1 MDHLEV
7 IINTCSP
14 DENATLKFDK
24 DNQYVIVCVPH
35 TNHEH
40 SIEIKN
46 EFLGWKVRL
55 SHRRTGYGKPYLLHL
70 ENTKQRDRIKIS
82 MVVQSDDLSIRT
94 NLLESTFTSLTKFTL
109 TAPNITTY
117 KSQIDKTQD
126 GVNLDLV
133 STGTLRIS
141 AHPLAVR
148 NVSLTVLSLS
158 EDEKESIS
166 TCSNDIFIDA
176 GALVKCNFI
185 ETNIFNTAGHVFIN
199 GTLTTGYFGEEL
211 NVKIKSSDLHIGID
225 AIVGHNSVENQSKRS
240 INDHKHWLKTKVLN
254 LDIHDGGLTNF
265 GSLIATDCIKLNANG
280 LSLCSDS
287 KRDTAHRGLDG
298 FIGIKKDQ
306 GFIDNAIKP
315 KKKGTSSFND
325 DRMIQAVHNSNC
337 QNFLSIV
344 QEGVDPNILVD
355 GRRVSDE
362 VKIQQKNVGFSDQE
376 NLEIIRTGLHL
387 NDWKHGM
394 IKAPI
399 IECTV
404 TGDIEDCSQI
414 QGSDIR
420 FNVGGC
426 VIITI
431 PWTWIS
437 KDISGQIRGDLIFND
452 NAIIGCFKDLQVLGN
467 VVISN
472 TSTLYIQRGGRLY
485 SAKTLVNSNEIIC
498 EGDLQ
503 LDVVNMK
510 QTDEGLII
518 NKGDLLVNV
527 REQQEQTDE
536 ELIINKGDLLK
547 GDWFGNI
554 LVHNHFF
561 LQLQKKVVVDA
572 HIICKECTVQ
582 FFGEESQL
590 EINGT
595 WIADVGVLNLEA
607 DEHASD
613 GEIPNLVL
621 VGQLFAKGIEGM
633 TASIETEPGALC
645 LLTESL
651 DPAVNEINI
660 DVKWLKIKSDSVIS
674 CTGAPENYKMSN
686 TVNVNCQEE
695 LSIFGELRIAGI
707 NHSNIHTQ
715 SLKNSGQVLIENDAL
730 NTDRK
735 TKTKPLML
743 KIKCEQQITNT
754 GLIKCQGSINIEC
767 DNILNKNGI
776 IDATPDLMLKLLTLD
791 TTALEGTL
799 LVDGRLNVESA
810 SEDKLFFSAIGG
822 STRSKQNEEDF
833 NNNIDPESDS
843 KSRRKHFAI
852 TNGDISDGVYWLPQM
867 FFVSCP
873 KGHFALCTSMQRT
886 RPTHDQDSDV
896 EVCLFEIY
904 DHLQVNKPSLFGK
917 IIIEMH
923 QSAVQEKNTSTIQI
937 NDITRADSLMVSSN
951 QNEESLKPT
960 LHFDGSSDEVTIKA
974 VFIDKSIQEVHYNM
988 QGVLKCDEM
997 FLYCDLAIIESNV
1010 ECVELIDGTSIEV
1023 RGKLKC
1029 GTPDESSVD
1038 SEGAKIYA
1046 KQSFMLDGNFQCY
1059 GRVMVEAEEIFDQKN
1074 TGRIEILDYLELTT
1088 SENGSILLEG
1098 LIVGTKET
1106 SKDTSLDIAA
1116 KTIKISGNI
1125 ADLSSLK
1132 LSSENDLIL
1141 AKESRIQS
1149 CQSVDING
1157 EWITVAGY
1165 IADFQTIQ
1173 MTPWGLLNSGRIE
1186 STLPDSTV
1194 NCSSHLALV
1203 NSGSCQ
1209 SEVGMLEAPFLL
1221 SLPGKEINNVNE
1233 INNCQLVGRSSIQL
1247 ESITCFL
1254 GGSALKSERLIK
1266 NHSVLLFKFL
1276 SFVSSTP
1283 DSKSL
1288 EAWTKAA
1295 DSLRQIQSDYK
1306 DRNNREDG
1314 LFALLKSLLTGS
1326 SNTSIDLRLAEMYN
1340 MVNIF
1345 VGDILQNGIE
1355 SFDVPRLVFIITSE
1369 SERYTRVNILKE
1381 KLLAIP
1387 EKARKLRQE
1396 MKKRGIKSY
1405 QSIMSRFGFNEVKRS
1420 NATEGIAESGMYSF
1434 GEGAMVTD
1442 YQFIAMFD
1450 ELFCDEGFVSA
1461 GDVMV
1466 SSKEILM
1473 SKRQKNVIAMRL
1485 FADQSISAGDIDADT
1500 VLIKSGNKAKLT
1512 GKVKAKDALIDAEG
1526 DIDMRYK
1533 KKGKWTKTAN
1543 HEFKKLSIKTKK
1555 INQAND
1561 LLATE
1566 GIYQDLKISDQL
1578 NLAVSDQDI
1587 VLSRCNIEQSFQLNL
1602 QAKSVKIDKS
1612 NVNYAKGLAIE
1623 SENQMSVKESSIGSS
1638 EASTVLKTKTGD
1650 MRLDSSSVEAK
1661 KNVAV
1666 VAKEGSIQMT
1676 GGSVSGDKGVL
1687 VKAKKDVKIDP
1698 IETKH
1703 DSSSSKSGFF
1713 TSKASSTSYS
1723 TVEKAHIK
1731 SKDGNI
1737 GVVAE
1742 EGEINMTA
1750 TELDAGQDINMYAKK
1765 DVVVSDKVTTRTE
1778 THVKKTWF
1786 TTRRRTTTKQESHKS
1801 RIKARGNLFV
1811 KSDKGSIIGI
1821 GTDYKVGGDMYL
1833 HAAED
1838 VTLRDRILNSSK
1850 ESSSSGIS
1858 LSLDK
1863 GLSFGSEETR
1873 STRQTLAENRADI
1886 NGNLI
1891 VSAKNFNV
1899 QNAMGIDAENMSIDA
1914 QNVNFEGADLHNT
1927 SYMNKWSFGI
1937 NLNQLDLTGGESRS
1951 KEKNVV
1957 NQNIN
1962 IRGKTHLENVENV
1975 NLIASNLNTTDISG
1989 QVKNLNVIS
1998 KQSEI
2003 DAQSSSFNFGC
2014 AIVDG
2019 VPVPNKFGMSNTSDT
2034 GKFVEQ
2040 TSGIHCNNSIK
2051 DLKVDNLKLKGSS
2064 ITSNGDVGNFA
2075 KNIISEKIKSY
2086 RSQTSFGFS
2095 IGASKQGTEFGM
2107 QGSQRYMEMEHQG
2120 TIASAT
2126 RNVDNTIKAQVNTD
2140 IEKHA
2145 KITKEHESAMG
2156 FRLKVEKD
2164 GVGAGIQ
2171 TNKTSIG
2178 FMASKKEVGI
2188 DVKHGDKGIS
2198 VSGGKSG
2205 ASGSIQDGDKT
2216 FGGGISKKNVN
2227 MNIQTKSCSLNATA
2241 GKKGVSGSVESNGIA
2256 ISGSSSKG
2264 SKSFSGKVGE
2274 LETGF
2279 TREKNEKTGKKM
2291 THGSAKYKD
2300 IGVSGSTSK
2309 GHKAINFQA
2318 KDLKTGVSSTKDK
2331 ETGQRTTS
2339 ANFNKGDFGINASNS
2354 KDSKS
2359 FAVEKGDLKAGMS
2372 SKKDNKTGQRTTSA
2386 NINKGD
2392 LAITASNS
2400 KDSKSL
2406 NVQKGD
2412 FKTGVSSKKDK
2423 ETGQRTTS
2431 ANINKGDLAITASN
2445 SKDSKSLDVQK
2456 GDFKTGVSSKK
2467 DKETGQRTTSANI
2480 NKGDLAITASNS
2492 KDSKSLDVQKGDFK
2506 TGVSSNKDKETG
2518 QRTTSANINKG
2529 DLAITASNS
2538 KDSKSLNVQKGDFKT
2553 GVSSNKDKETGQRK
2567 NYFSKHQQRRFGN
2580 HCFKLQRFEIIG
2592 RAER

>member
-1 MDHLEV
+1 
-7 IINTCSP
+7 
-14 DENATLKFDK
+14 
-24 DNQYVIVCVPH
+24 
-35 TNHEH
+35 
-40 SIEIKN
+40 
-46 EFLGWKVRL
+46 
-55 SHRRTGYGKPYLLHL
+55 
-70 ENTKQRDRIKIS
+70 
-82 MVVQSDDLSIRT
+82 
-94 NLLESTFTSLTKFTL
+94 
-109 TAPNITTY
+109 
-117 KSQIDKTQD
+117 
-126 GVNLDLV
+126 
-133 STGTLRIS
+133 
-141 AHPLAVR
+141 
-148 NVSLTVLSLS
+148 
-158 EDEKESIS
+158 
-166 TCSNDIFIDA
+166 
-176 GALVKCNFI
+176 
-185 ETNIFNTAGHVFIN
+185 
-199 GTLTTGYFGEEL
+199 
-211 NVKIKSSDLHIGID
+211 
-225 AIVGHNSVENQSKRS
+225 
-240 INDHKHWLKTKVLN
+240 
-254 LDIHDGGLTNF
+254 
-265 GSLIATDCIKLNANG
+265 
-280 LSLCSDS
+280 
-287 KRDTAHRGLDG
+287 
-298 FIGIKKDQ
+298 
-306 GFIDNAIKP
+306 
-315 KKKGTSSFND
+315 
-325 DRMIQAVHNSNC
+325 
-337 QNFLSIV
+337 
-344 QEGVDPNILVD
+344 
-355 GRRVSDE
+355 
-362 VKIQQKNVGFSDQE
+362 
-376 NLEIIRTGLHL
+376 
-387 NDWKHGM
+387 
-394 IKAPI
+394 
-399 IECTV
+399 
-404 TGDIEDCSQI
+404 
-414 QGSDIR
+414 
-420 FNVGGC
+420 
-426 VIITI
+426 
-431 PWTWIS
+431 
-437 KDISGQIRGDLIFND
+437 
-452 NAIIGCFKDLQVLGN
+452 
-467 VVISN
+467 
-472 TSTLYIQRGGRLY
+472 
-485 SAKTLVNSNEIIC
+485 
-498 EGDLQ
+498 
-503 LDVVNMK
+503 
-510 QTDEGLII
+510 
-518 NKGDLLVNV
+518 
-527 REQQEQTDE
+527 
-536 ELIINKGDLLK
+536 
-547 GDWFGNI
+547 
-554 LVHNHFF
+554 
-561 LQLQKKVVVDA
+561 
-572 HIICKECTVQ
+572 
-582 FFGEESQL
+582 
-590 EINGT
+590 
-595 WIADVGVLNLEA
+595 
-607 DEHASD
+607 
-613 GEIPNLVL
+613 
-621 VGQLFAKGIEGM
+621 
-633 TASIETEPGALC
+633 
-645 LLTESL
+645 
-651 DPAVNEINI
+651 
-660 DVKWLKIKSDSVIS
+660 
-674 CTGAPENYKMSN
+674 
-686 TVNVNCQEE
+686 
-695 LSIFGELRIAGI
+695 
-707 NHSNIHTQ
+707 
-715 SLKNSGQVLIENDAL
+715 
-730 NTDRK
+730 
-735 TKTKPLML
+735 
-743 KIKCEQQITNT
+743 
-754 GLIKCQGSINIEC
+754 
-767 DNILNKNGI
+767 
-776 IDATPDLMLKLLTLD
+776 
-791 TTALEGTL
+791 
-799 LVDGRLNVESA
+799 
-810 SEDKLFFSAIGG
+810 
-822 STRSKQNEEDF
+822 
-833 NNNIDPESDS
+833 
-843 KSRRKHFAI
+843 
-852 TNGDISDGVYWLPQM
+852 
-867 FFVSCP
+867 
-873 KGHFALCTSMQRT
+873 
-886 RPTHDQDSDV
+886 
-896 EVCLFEIY
+896 
-904 DHLQVNKPSLFGK
+904 
-917 IIIEMH
+917 
-923 QSAVQEKNTSTIQI
+923 
-937 NDITRADSLMVSSN
+937 
-951 QNEESLKPT
+951 
-960 LHFDGSSDEVTIKA
+960 
-974 VFIDKSIQEVHYNM
+974 
-988 QGVLKCDEM
+988 
-997 FLYCDLAIIESNV
+997 
-1010 ECVELIDGTSIEV
+1010 
-1023 RGKLKC
+1023 
-1029 GTPDESSVD
+1029 
-1038 SEGAKIYA
+1038 
-1046 KQSFMLDGNFQCY
+1046 
-1059 GRVMVEAEEIFDQKN
+1059 
-1074 TGRIEILDYLELTT
+1074 
-1088 SENGSILLEG
+1088 
-1098 LIVGTKET
+1098 
-1106 SKDTSLDIAA
+1106 
-1116 KTIKISGNI
+1116 
-1125 ADLSSLK
+1125 
-1132 LSSENDLIL
+1132 
-1141 AKESRIQS
+1141 
-1149 CQSVDING
+1149 
-1157 EWITVAGY
+1157 
-1165 IADFQTIQ
+1165 
-1173 MTPWGLLNSGRIE
+1173 
-1186 STLPDSTV
+1186 
-1194 NCSSHLALV
+1194 
-1203 NSGSCQ
+1203 
-1209 SEVGMLEAPFLL
+1209 
-1221 SLPGKEINNVNE
+1221 
-1233 INNCQLVGRSSIQL
+1233 
-1247 ESITCFL
+1247 
-1254 GGSALKSERLIK
+1254 
-1266 NHSVLLFKFL
+1266 
-1276 SFVSSTP
+1276 
-1283 DSKSL
+1283 
-1288 EAWTKAA
+1288 
-1295 DSLRQIQSDYK
+1295 
-1306 DRNNREDG
+1306 
-1314 LFALLKSLLTGS
+1314 
-1326 SNTSIDLRLAEMYN
+1326 MYN

-1420 NATEGIAESGMYSF
+1420 NATEGIVESGMYSF

-1450 ELFCDEGFVSA
+1450 ELFCDEGLVSA
-1461 GDVMV
+1461 GEVMV
-1466 SSKEILM
+1466 SSKDIVM

-1526 DIDMRYK
+1526 DIDISYK

-1566 GIYQDLKISDQL
+1566 GIYRDLKISDQL

-1638 EASTVLKTKTGD
+1638 EASTVLTTKTGD

-1723 TVEKAHIK
+1723 TVKKAQIK

-1786 TTRRRTTTKQESHKS
+1786 KTRRRTTTKQESHKS
-1801 RIKARGNLFV
+1801 QIKARGNLFV
-1811 KSDKGSIIGI
+1811 KSEKGSIIGI

-1838 VTLRDRILNSSK
+1838 VTLRDRILNSSE

-1863 GLSFGSEETR
+1863 GLSFSSEETR

-1899 QNAMGIDAENMSIDA
+1899 QNAMGIDAENMSVDA

-1927 SYMNKWSFGI
+1927 SYMNKWSFAI
-1937 NLNQLDLTGGESRS
+1937 NLNQLDLTVGESRS

-1975 NLIASNLNTTDISG
+1975 NLLASNLNTTDISG
-1989 QVKNLNVIS
+1989 KVKNLNVIS

-2003 DAQSSSFNFGC
+2003 DTQSSSFNFGC
-2014 AIVDG
+2014 AVVVG

-2095 IGASKQGTEFGM
+2095 IGASKQETEFGM

-2126 RNVDNTIKAQVNTD
+2126 GNVDNAIKAQVNTN

-2178 FMASKKEVGI
+2178 FMASKKEVGF

-2198 VSGGKSG
+2198 MSGGKSG
-2205 ASGSIQDGDKT
+2205 VSGSIQDGDNT
-2216 FGGGISKKNVN
+2216 FGVGISKKNVN
-2227 MNIQTKSCSLNATA
+2227 MNIQTKNCSLNATA

-2274 LETGF
+2274 FETGF
-2279 TREKNEKTGKKM
+2279 TREKNKKTGKKM

-2412 FKTGVSSKKDK
+2412 FKTGVSSNKDK

-2445 SKDSKSLDVQK
+2445 SKDSKSLNMEK
-2456 GDFKTGVSSKK
+2456 GDFKTGVSSNKE
-2467 DKETGQRTTSANI
+2467 KETGQRTTSANI

-2492 KDSKSLDVQKGDFK
+2492 KDSKSLNMKKGNFK

-2538 KDSKSLNVQKGDFKT
+2538 KDSKSLNMEKG
-2553 GVSSNKDKETGQRK
+2553 
-2567 NYFSKHQQRRFGN
+2567 
-2580 HCFKLQRFEIIG
+2580 
-2592 RAER
+2592 